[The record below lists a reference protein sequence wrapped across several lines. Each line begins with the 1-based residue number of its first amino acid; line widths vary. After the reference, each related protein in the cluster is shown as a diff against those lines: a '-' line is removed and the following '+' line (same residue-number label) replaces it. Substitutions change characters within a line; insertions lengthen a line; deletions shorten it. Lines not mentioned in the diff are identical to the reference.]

1 MHQRY
6 DAQRQSII
14 DSVRSNH
21 PLGVSTL
28 IILLWWC
35 SSTISYSSCIP
46 SHSFWH
52 QRCCHCFVGW
62 PASSYLTNP
71 GKSTPS
77 CPYASGFSCC
87 VHPIF
92 QVFGRTRGVAQ
103 RKDGPLYLTLSV
115 WVGDHRTKDTW
126 VSTINTLQ
134 GIHRLNCI
142 SSWTPSSSSRL
153 SSGQSPMRSHCT
165 YRHPLRSL
173 MPYSQHRHHR
183 LPSHL
188 QGPPWK
194 MKQQNAVITNRHGS

>member
-1 MHQRY
+1 M
-6 DAQRQSII
+6 SCT
-14 DSVRSNH
+14 SGMMPKGKV
-21 PLGVSTL
+21 
-28 IILLWWC
+28 
-35 SSTISYSSCIP
+35 SSTPSIISYSSCIP

-62 PASSYLTNP
+62 PASSCLTNP

-92 QVFGRTRGVAQ
+92 QVFGHTRGVAQ
-103 RKDGPLYLTLSV
+103 RKDGPLYLTSSV
-115 WVGDHRTKDTW
+115 W
-126 VSTINTLQ
+126 

-142 SSWTPSSSSRL
+142 SSSWTPSSSSFRL
-153 SSGQSPMRSHCT
+153 SSRQSPMRSHCT

-183 LPSHL
+183 LPSHR